1 MTRLAQWTA
10 MEPSGRKHELHVDRS
25 LFGQISVVFDR
36 RRVPRFDRGDEGER
50 YVMTIG
56 SRLASIVVPPSTG
69 GQPRLTIDGREVF
82 GAEALLAPPDPAA
95 SQPGVSA
102 AGISA
107 QDLSRY
113 QLLQRR
119 DLGGGWFYWIA
130 GASILNSV
138 LYAARIDWGLVVGLG
153 ITQVID
159 AFAIAL
165 SHTVRTPI
173 YAILLDILVAGIF
186 LLFGRSARRGRLGIY
201 ALGIGVYALDG
212 LIFIWAADWFAF
224 AFHVFAT
231 YSLITG
237 WLAGR
242 ALVRLER
249 PAPAA
254 ATAAG

>member
-1 MTRLAQWTA
+1 MTQII
-10 MEPSGRKHELHVDRS
+10 DR
-25 LFGQISVVFDR
+25 V
-36 RRVPRFDRGDEGER
+36 
-50 YVMTIG
+50 
-56 SRLASIVVPPSTG
+56 
-69 GQPRLTIDGREVF
+69 
-82 GAEALLAPPDPAA
+82 
-95 SQPGVSA
+95 
-102 AGISA
+102 
-107 QDLSRY
+107 
-113 QLLQRR
+113 
-119 DLGGGWFYWIA
+119 
-130 GASILNSV
+130 
-138 LYAARIDWGLVVGLG
+138 
-153 ITQVID
+153 
-159 AFAIAL
+159 AIAL

>member
-10 MEPSGRKHELHVDRS
+10 VEPSGRKHELHVDRS

-56 SRLASIVVPPSTG
+56 AQLASIVVPPSTA

-82 GAEALLAPPDPAA
+82 GAEALLAPPDQAA
-95 SQPGVSA
+95 SQPGVAA

-107 QDLSRY
+107 RDLSRY

-138 LYAARIDWGLVVGLG
+138 LYAARIDWGLVVGPG
-153 ITQVID
+153 ITQIID
-159 AFAIAL
+159 RVAIAL
-165 SHTVRTPI
+165 GHTVRPPI
-173 YAILLDILVAGIF
+173 YPTLPDILVPGSF
-186 LLFGRSARRGRLGIY
+186 RL
-201 ALGIGVYALDG
+201 
-212 LIFIWAADWFAF
+212 
-224 AFHVFAT
+224 
-231 YSLITG
+231 
-237 WLAGR
+237 
-242 ALVRLER
+242 
-249 PAPAA
+249 
-254 ATAAG
+254 